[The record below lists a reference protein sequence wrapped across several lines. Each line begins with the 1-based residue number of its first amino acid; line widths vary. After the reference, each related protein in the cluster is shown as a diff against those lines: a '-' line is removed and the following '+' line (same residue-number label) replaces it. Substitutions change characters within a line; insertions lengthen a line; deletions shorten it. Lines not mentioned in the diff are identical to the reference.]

1 MDAIGDLPSASV
13 DPPGVPIGHFVRPLE
28 GMDLA
33 RARALEPGMT
43 MRDLAEHLQH
53 ESYRRRAFRRVKDG
67 TPSENRGGAPA
78 GLRRLRP
85 DEPSKSITGGA
96 RSEFLHPTAD
106 RNLTIRECARLQT
119 FPDDFQFEGNAS
131 EQVQLIGNAVPPL
144 FAEVIAKTL
153 AVDLQ
158 TKERE
163 IDEGALLSFVP
174 TLSDGYSPA
183 LQRTANMVN
192 DSFHRYIATQEL
204 PLWR

>member
-1 MDAIGDLPSASV
+1 
-13 DPPGVPIGHFVRPLE
+13 
-28 GMDLA
+28 
-33 RARALEPGMT
+33 
-43 MRDLAEHLQH
+43 
-53 ESYRRRAFRRVKDG
+53 
-67 TPSENRGGAPA
+67 
-78 GLRRLRP
+78 
-85 DEPSKSITGGA
+85 
-96 RSEFLHPTAD
+96 
-106 RNLTIRECARLQT
+106 LTIRECARLQT